1 MNWLNG
7 HPQDATPDA
16 CGEGVDM
23 AKALV
28 GYRVASDPRL
38 MLETVELRRRV
49 RDLEFL
55 VERLQRDNDQL
66 REDLR
71 QPDVVAA
78 GMPTI
83 AG

>member
-1 MNWLNG
+1 
-7 HPQDATPDA
+7 
-16 CGEGVDM
+16 M

-49 RDLEFL
+49 RDLEYL

-71 QPDVVAA
+71 QPDALAVGA
-78 GMPTI
+78 PTI

>member
-1 MNWLNG
+1 
-7 HPQDATPDA
+7 
-16 CGEGVDM
+16 M

-28 GYRVASDPRL
+28 GYRVAFDPRHE
-38 MLETVELRRRV
+38 LETLELRKRV
-49 RDLEFL
+49 RDLENL

-71 QPDVVAA
+71 QPDAVAV
-78 GMPTI
+78 GVPTI

>member
-1 MNWLNG
+1 
-7 HPQDATPDA
+7 
-16 CGEGVDM
+16 M

-66 REDLR
+66 REDVR
-71 QPDVVAA
+71 QRDVLVAA
-78 GMPTI
+78 VPTI

>member
-1 MNWLNG
+1 
-7 HPQDATPDA
+7 
-16 CGEGVDM
+16 M

-66 REDLR
+66 REELR
-71 QPDVVAA
+71 QPDPRAA
-78 GMPTI
+78 GVHTI
-83 AG
+83 AV